1 MKKMYAKI
9 LTLAFI
15 LSTIFISS
23 QVTTSIVSEAA
34 RFNRFMNSVKSAKF
48 GSIPYDEIEGNPFF
62 NKNFLA
68 AKVESATNPIPARYN
83 MFTDSIE
90 MINDGTIYELPKTSA
105 YSKISFI
112 ASRENFVY
120 LNHGV
125 EANGYYLLLADG
137 KNRLLKKLKTEFRD
151 AVPALNS
158 FTQATPAR
166 FENLPAEYFI
176 QTGENLVKIP
186 RKQNEFYKIFGDNKN
201 EVESFVKK
209 QKLKVNQELDLIRLV
224 QFLNTQ

>member
-48 GSIPYDEIEGNPFF
+48 GPIPYDEIEGNPFF

-90 MINDGTIYELPKTSA
+90 MYCSNCEVN
-105 YSKISFI
+105 SFFF
-112 ASRENFVY
+112 AAGGAVTD
-120 LNHGV
+120 
-125 EANGYYLLLADG
+125 LLAGLAD
-137 KNRLLKKLKTEFRD
+137 L
-151 AVPALNS
+151 VS
-158 FTQATPAR
+158 ATPIVA
-166 FENLPAEYFI
+166 LS
-176 QTGENLVKIP
+176 L
-186 RKQNEFYKIFGDNKN
+186 
-201 EVESFVKK
+201 SFKC
-209 QKLKVNQELDLIRLV
+209 Q
-224 QFLNTQ
+224 